1 MEIDKYFRG
10 YATVDLD
17 MIHKNVEIMKERLNE
32 NTGIVAV
39 IKTDGYGHGAV
50 PIAKDLDDI
59 CYGYAVATAY
69 EGHNLRRH
77 GIDKPIF
84 ILGYTQIGRAHV

>member
-1 MEIDKYFRG
+1 MGIDKYFRG

-39 IKTDGYGHGAV
+39 IKTDGYGTWGSTY
-50 PIAKDLDDI
+50 
-59 CYGYAVATAY
+59 C
-69 EGHNLRRH
+69 
-77 GIDKPIF
+77 
-84 ILGYTQIGRAHV
+84 

>member
-1 MEIDKYFRG
+1 METVDMDKKYFRV

-17 MIHKNVEIMKERLNE
+17 KIHRNVEIMKCKMKKE
-32 NTGIVAV
+32 TGIVAV

-50 PIAKDLDDI
+50 PIAKALDDI

-77 GIDKPIF
+77 GITKPIF
-84 ILGYTQIGRAHV
+84 ILGYTPE

>member
-50 PIAKDLDDI
+50 PIAK
-59 CYGYAVATAY
+59 AF
-69 EGHNLRRH
+69 R
-77 GIDKPIF
+77 
-84 ILGYTQIGRAHV
+84 